1 MGGAM
6 FDCYLM
12 VDWSA
17 AARPKTGADS
27 IWCCLSGP
35 GVRPQM
41 VNPPTRQAATDWI
54 VSCLTDELSAGRRVL
69 AGFDFPVGYSHGF
82 AASLQLSGPAWQDIW
97 NLLSDVIVDQP
108 DNANNRFDVA
118 EALNRRCSGRAFP
131 FWGHPHG
138 RRYRY
143 LQPKKA
149 AGYGDLS
156 EQRYADSIVPGTQ
169 PVWKLLGAGSVGSQA
184 LTGIARLHQVRFSP
198 SLSAATRVWPFET
211 GWGVPADDARIV
223 LAEVY
228 PTPLADPPEPGEPKD
243 AGQVRGA
250 ARRFAELDAAGELE
264 KLFHPPTGTTPEII
278 QAVEAEEGW
287 ILGAPFNWVT

>member
-1 MGGAM
+1 M
-6 FDCYLM
+6 FDSYLM

-17 AARPKTGADS
+17 AATPRTGADS

-35 GVRPQM
+35 GIRPVM
-41 VNPPTRQAATDWI
+41 VNPSTRQAATDWI
-54 VSCLTDELSAGRRVL
+54 IGTLSGELSAGRRVL
-69 AGFDFPVGYSHGF
+69 AGFDFPIGYSRGF
-82 AASLQLSGPAWQDIW
+82 AGLLQPGGQPWRATWD
-97 NLLSDVIVDQP
+97 LLSDMVQDRP

-118 EALNRRCSGRAFP
+118 ADLNRRCSGRAFP

-138 RRYRY
+138 RHYGF

-149 AGYGDLS
+149 VGYGELA
-156 EQRYADSIVPGTQ
+156 ERRHADSIVPGTQ

-198 SLSAATRVWPFET
+198 ALSVKTRVWPFET
-211 GWGVPADDARIV
+211 GWREPADEARIV

-250 ARRFAELDAAGELE
+250 ARRFAALDAAGELA
-264 KLFHPPTGTTPEII
+264 KLFHPPQGTTPEMI

>member
-1 MGGAM
+1 MGGVM
-6 FDCYLM
+6 FDSYLM

-17 AARPKTGADS
+17 AATPKTGADS
-27 IWCCLSGP
+27 IWCCLL
-35 GVRPQM
+35 RPDGRPEM
-41 VNPPTRQAATDWI
+41 VNPPTRQAAVEWI
-54 VSCLTDELSAGRRVL
+54 TGRLSAELSAGHRVL
-69 AGFDFPVGYSHGF
+69 AGFDFPVGYSRGF
-82 AASLQLSGPAWQDIW
+82 AASLQLAGPAWRAIW
-97 NLLSDVIVDQP
+97 DLLSDMVLDQP

-118 EALNRRCSGRAFP
+118 EDLNRKISGRAFP

-138 RRYRY
+138 RHYDF

-149 AGYGDLS
+149 VGYGDLS
-156 EQRYADSIVPGTQ
+156 EHRHADAIVPGTQ

-198 SLSAATRVWPFET
+198 VLSADTQVWPFET
-211 GWGVPADDARIV
+211 GWTPPADDARIV

-228 PTPLADPPEPGEPKD
+228 PTPLADPPQSGEPKD

-250 ARRFAELDAAGELE
+250 ARRFAALDAAGELE
-264 KLFHPPTGTTPEII
+264 KLFHPPEGATPEMI
-278 QAVEAEEGW
+278 QAVVAEEGW